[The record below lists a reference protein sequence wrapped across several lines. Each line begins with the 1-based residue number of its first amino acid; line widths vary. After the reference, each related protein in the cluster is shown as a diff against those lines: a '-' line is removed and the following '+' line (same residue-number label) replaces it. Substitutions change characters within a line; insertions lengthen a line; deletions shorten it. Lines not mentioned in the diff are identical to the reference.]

1 MSADELLEGDDI
13 ELSNEELL
21 RGFLELDDSDRQE
34 ILNLI
39 EFKKVQKNKRN

>member
-21 RGFLELDDSDRQE
+21 RGFSELDDSDRQE